1 MSETATPAFAEIPA
15 SRLFPPEQRVLI
27 AEFNRTDAPLSD
39 DLLHTDFL
47 LQARATPQADAVR
60 CGETVLSYAEL
71 HALAQ
76 HLSAQLRDAG
86 ARRNGLVAVVME
98 KGWEQVAA
106 VLGVALSGAA
116 YLPLD
121 ARWPAERLQQLLDES
136 QSAVVLTQSRVLQ
149 YWRAPSGLRT
159 ICVDEQRGRV
169 PATSSV
175 AAGEPAQPD
184 DLAYVIYTSGS
195 TGRPKGVMITH
206 RAALNTVRDV
216 NERFGVTAADRVLGL
231 SSMSFDLSVYDV
243 FGTLAVG
250 ACLVLPTAEG
260 ERDPSQWWSLI
271 ADHAVTIWNSVPA
284 LLDLLVDY
292 GRRVGTRAQGAG
304 VASLRL
310 AMLSGDWIGL
320 TLPQAIRSLAP
331 ECAVVSLGGATEA
344 AIWSVLYPIEA
355 VDPAWTSIP
364 YGRPMKNQRLYVLNE
379 AWQLCPVWARGSLY
393 IAGEGLAL
401 GYWRDPERTAASFV
415 SHPHTGERLYRTGDL
430 ARYRP
435 DGCLELLGREDL
447 QIKLHGHRIEP
458 GEIEAAMLQHPS
470 VAQAAVVAQ
479 RTVRGDQQL
488 SAFVVLVDPQTPDPG
503 KALFAHAMEK
513 LPQHLHPA
521 RIVVLERL
529 PLDDFGRIDREA
541 LQAHGAV
548 ADTPIASPS
557 ASPGRED
564 TLAAIA
570 EIVAEVLVVADCGFD
585 QRLLDLGA
593 DSVAMIRIANSMEE
607 RFGRRPGLEFLF
619 RNPSLR
625 DIADELSALARAEP
639 DAVETLR

>member
-1 MSETATPAFAEIPA
+1 
-15 SRLFPPEQRVLI
+15 
-27 AEFNRTDAPLSD
+27 
-39 DLLHTDFL
+39 LLHTDFV

-60 CGETVLSYAEL
+60 CGATRLSYAEL
-71 HALAQ
+71 HGLAQ
-76 HLSAQLRDAG
+76 HLSAQLRAAG

-106 VLGVALSGAA
+106 VLGVVLSGAA

-121 ARWPAERLQQLLDES
+121 ARWPAERLQQLLDEA
-136 QSAVVLTQSRVLQ
+136 QATVVLTQARVLQ
-149 YWRAPSGLRT
+149 YWRAPPGLHT
-159 ICVDEQRGRV
+159 ICVDQQRGRV
-169 PATSSV
+169 PAALPAT
-175 AAGEPAQPD
+175 AGEPAQPD

-271 ADHAVTIWNSVPA
+271 AAHAVTLWNSVPA

-292 GRRVGTRAQGAG
+292 GRRVGVRAHGAG
-304 VASLRL
+304 VTSLRL

-331 ECAVVSLGGATEA
+331 GCAVVSLGGATEA

-364 YGRPMKNQRLYVLNE
+364 YGRPMKNQRLYVLND

-393 IAGEGLAL
+393 IAGDGLAL
-401 GYWRDPERTAASFV
+401 GYWRDQERTAASFV
-415 SHPHTGERLYRTGDL
+415 SHPRTGERLYRTGDL

-435 DGCLELLGREDL
+435 DGCVELLGREDL

-458 GEIEAAMLQHPS
+458 GEIEAAMLQHAA
-470 VAQAAVVAQ
+470 VAQAA
-479 RTVRGDQQL
+479 
-488 SAFVVLVDPQTPDPG
+488 
-503 KALFAHAMEK
+503 
-513 LPQHLHPA
+513 
-521 RIVVLERL
+521 
-529 PLDDFGRIDREA
+529 
-541 LQAHGAV
+541 
-548 ADTPIASPS
+548 
-557 ASPGRED
+557 
-564 TLAAIA
+564 
-570 EIVAEVLVVADCGFD
+570 
-585 QRLLDLGA
+585 
-593 DSVAMIRIANSMEE
+593 
-607 RFGRRPGLEFLF
+607 
-619 RNPSLR
+619 
-625 DIADELSALARAEP
+625 
-639 DAVETLR
+639 

>member
-1 MSETATPAFAEIPA
+1 MPTSL
-15 SRLFPPEQRVLI
+15 LFPPEQRALFAQI
-27 AEFNRTDAPLSD
+27 NRTDAPLSD
-39 DLLHTDFL
+39 DLLHTDFVM
-47 LQARATPQADAVR
+47 QAQATPQADAVR
-60 CGETVLSYAEL
+60 CGDAVLSYAEL
-71 HALAQ
+71 HGLAC
-76 HLSAQLRDAG
+76 HLGAQLREAG
-86 ARRNGLVAVVME
+86 ASRNGLVAVVME

-106 VLGVALSGAA
+106 VLGVVMSGAA

-136 QSAVVLTQSRVLQ
+136 QTTVVLTQSRVLRH
-149 YWRAPSGLRT
+149 WRVPAGLRT
-159 ICVDEQRGRV
+159 ICVDEERDRV
-169 PATSSV
+169 Q
-175 AAGEPAQPD
+175 AAGVGVVAGEQAQPD

-250 ACLVLPTAEG
+250 GCLVLPTAEG

-271 ADHAVTIWNSVPA
+271 GAHGVTIWNSVPA
-284 LLDLLVDY
+284 LLELLVDY
-292 GRRVGTRAQGAG
+292 GRRVGVRAQGPG
-304 VASLRL
+304 IASVRL

-320 TLPQAIRSLAP
+320 TLPAAIRALAP
-331 ECAVVSLGGATEA
+331 DCAVMSLGGATEA
-344 AIWSVLYPIEA
+344 AIWSVLYPIET
-355 VDPAWTSIP
+355 VDPDWTSIP

-458 GEIEAAMLQHPS
+458 GEIEAVMLQHPA

-479 RTVRGDQQL
+479 RTARGDQQL
-488 SAFVVLVDPQTPDPG
+488 TAFVVPIDPQGQDPG
-503 KALFAHAMEK
+503 KALFSHAMEK
-513 LPQHLHPA
+513 LPQYLHPA
-521 RIVVLERL
+521 RIVALERL
-529 PLDDFGRIDREA
+529 PLDEFGRIDRAWLE
-541 LQAHGAV
+541 QRDV
-548 ADTPIASPS
+548 IADEPAMVQD
-557 ASPGRED
+557 GDD
-564 TLAAIA
+564 TLAAVASI
-570 EIVAEVLVVADCGFD
+570 IAEVLVITDCDFD

-593 DSVAMIRIANSMEE
+593 DSVSMIRIANAMEE
-607 RFGRRPGLEFLF
+607 RFGHRPGLEFLF

-625 DIADELSALARAEP
+625 DVADELSAMSSAER
-639 DAVETLR
+639 DAVDTIR